1 MASPF
6 PFTSGQV
13 LTAAELNEIGDIQT
27 YTPTWTASGGT
38 PTIGNGTLTGKY
50 TVINNWCVGS
60 IRLVLGSTS
69 SIAGTTEWRWSL
81 PVSAAN
87 TSTFDTLGA
96 AFVSDAGT
104 LSYRAVAIYVATDK
118 IGVYASESALSVS
131 AVTPFTFTPANA
143 DKVTISFAY
152 EVA

>member
-13 LTAAELNEIGDIQT
+13 LTAAELNEIGDVQT
-27 YTPTWTASGGT
+27 YTPTWTATGGT

-50 TVINNWCVGS
+50 TVINNWCSGS
-60 IRLVLGSTS
+60 ISMALGSTS
-69 SIAGTTEWRWSL
+69 SISGTTEWRWSL

-87 TSTFDTLGA
+87 SSLFDTLGA
-96 AFVSDAGT
+96 ALVSDTGT
-104 LSYRAVAIYVATDK
+104 SLYRGVAIYVPTNN
-118 IGVYASESALSVS
+118 IGVYASESAFSVS
-131 AVTPFTFTPANA
+131 ATTPFTFTPANA